1 MKNIFIL
8 AMFIFWGFVVAVI
21 SASYVIKQNNIAQ
34 SEIQKNYIESIQKNV
49 QQVIGLLANPSTSP
63 YSGIVGTS
71 EVVPKT
77 TTVTTVKPVIKP
89 APVVTTNSTPT
100 PTPAPVP
107 TPKPASSGITM
118 TDVALHNTQSDCWI
132 VISGKVY
139 SVSSYI
145 PMHPGGAKKI
155 VRTCGKDATSPYNGQ
170 GHSSYADSLLGQ
182 YFVGILQ

>member
-1 MKNIFIL
+1 
-8 AMFIFWGFVVAVI
+8 MFIFWSFVVAVI

-34 SEIQKNYIESIQKNV
+34 SEFQKKYAENIQKNV

-63 YSGIVGTS
+63 SGAVSAG
-71 EVVPKT
+71 EVIPKT
-77 TTVTTVKPVIKP
+77 TTVTTVKPVVKP
-89 APVVTTNSTPT
+89 STVVTGPTPT
-100 PTPAPVP
+100 PTPTP
-107 TPKPASSGITM
+107 TKPASSGITM
-118 TDVALHNTQSDCWI
+118 ATVALHNTQSDCWI

-155 VRTCGKDATSPYNGQ
+155 VRYCGNNATSPYNGE

-182 YFVGILQ
+182 YLVGPLQ